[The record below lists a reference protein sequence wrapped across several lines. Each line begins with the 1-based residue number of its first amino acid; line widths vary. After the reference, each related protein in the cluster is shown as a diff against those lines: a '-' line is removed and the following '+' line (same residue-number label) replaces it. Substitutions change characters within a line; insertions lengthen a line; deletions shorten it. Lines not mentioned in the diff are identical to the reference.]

1 MITTIQT
8 TPMKTFISLTL
19 GLTLA
24 ALTLSA
30 CGNHRKHSAKSPV
43 AYPVAPS
50 GSYSVGYGTVK

>member
-1 MITTIQT
+1 
-8 TPMKTFISLTL
+8 MKTFISLTL

-30 CGNHRKHSAKSPV
+30 CGNRRKPSAKSPV
-43 AYPVAPS
+43 AYPAAPS

>member
-1 MITTIQT
+1 MIMTIQT